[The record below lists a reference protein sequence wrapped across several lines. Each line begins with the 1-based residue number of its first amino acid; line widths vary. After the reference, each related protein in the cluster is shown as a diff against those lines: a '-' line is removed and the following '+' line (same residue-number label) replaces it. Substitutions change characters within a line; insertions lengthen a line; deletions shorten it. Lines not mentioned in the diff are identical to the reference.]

1 MADKSFGVKE
11 LRITGTGTPTIESP
25 GGGNLNL
32 NAATSTFSGNVSVT
46 GAELSVGKFKIK
58 EFSNNPILHTNT
70 SDGSDNLYLGL
81 NGGGATS
88 HSRGSGVFFIGNEY
102 TSIGGTLQLYAGDV
116 STGDI
121 LLQTQGTTR
130 VKIDYDGSVEF
141 SGDIN
146 ANGNVTLG
154 DDASNDTLSINA
166 LIDTHLIPKAI
177 FSSDLYNLGSS
188 TLRWNDIYATGT
200 IYADAIRLDDA
211 TGKLQIGS
219 APDLELYHNNTNG
232 YIDNNKGNLYIRNN
246 VNDDD
251 NGDIHIQAKSG
262 EEGIVVYDDGVVA
275 LYTNG
280 DLRFVSGTSGSIGNI
295 SYANMSPS
303 ADNTW
308 DLGMNALRW
317 RDVYVVGQVKTPK
330 GNLHVGVSSAAG
342 SSSFNSSNDDLNPHS
357 SVGIGLTVGQKL
369 TFGYSGS
376 NQFST
381 WKTDGNHGRDYGT
394 YKIRTDRGYASNAVY
409 GNGAGGAFVMSNNDG
424 SVLLVSNFGQ
434 FDVGNTAPVSGNE
447 YNGYLFQMDGTVKS
461 CISSTA
467 KELASDT
474 AGTAPSFIMQ
484 RRTNG
489 KAFSFRDGDAPS
501 DEVGSISFNIS
512 GSTSF
517 NETSDYRIKENV
529 VGITSALDKINQL
542 RPVNF
547 NFIGKN
553 MKLDG
558 FIAHE
563 VQAVIPYAVTGEK
576 DAVKTVKDGDHSNDG
591 TKEAADRIAT
601 LPSKEVP
608 DLQQLDKSKL
618 IALLTASVQ
627 ELSAKNDALEARIA
641 ALEGS

>member
-1 MADKSFGVKE
+1 MAEKSFGIKK
-11 LRITGTGTPTIESP
+11 IGIQGSGTPTIVSP
-25 GGGNLNL
+25 DNGNFRVT
-32 NAATSTFSGNVSVT
+32 AAN
-46 GAELSVGKFKIK
+46 
-58 EFSNNPILHTNT
+58 
-70 SDGSDNLYLGL
+70 
-81 NGGGATS
+81 
-88 HSRGSGVFFIGNEY
+88 
-102 TSIGGTLQLYAGDV
+102 SI
-116 STGDI
+116 
-121 LLQTQGTTR
+121 
-130 VKIDYDGSVEF
+130 F
-141 SGDIN
+141 SGDITLSGGVIYGDGSGLSN
-146 ANGNVTLG
+146 VSLAQGLTGTPNISVGTIVASGNVTFNSDVTLG
-154 DDASNDTLSINA
+154 DDLSNDTLSINA
-166 LIDTHLIPKAI
+166 QIDSHLIPKAHT
-177 FSSDLYNLGSS
+177 SSDLYNLGSG
-188 TLRWNDIYATGT
+188 TLRWNDIFATGT

-219 APDLELYHNNTNG
+219 APDLELYHNNTDG
-232 YIDNNKGNLYIRNN
+232 YIDNNKGHLYIRNN

-251 NGDIHIQAKSG
+251 GGNIRIQAKSG
-262 EEGIVVYDDGVVA
+262 EDGIIINDDSYVQ
-275 LYTNG
+275 LYSDGAVKFQTAG
-280 DLRFVSGTSGSIGNI
+280 SGGLAQYGNL
-295 SYANMSPS
+295 SVDHLTPGQNDTY
-303 ADNTW
+303 
-308 DLGMNALRW
+308 DLGHSLVGW
-317 RDVYVVGQVKTPK
+317 RDAYVRGQVKTPR

-342 SSSFNSSNDDLNPHS
+342 SSSFNSSNTDLNPHS

-434 FDVGNTAPVSGNE
+434 FDIGNTSNVGGNE

-627 ELSAKNDALEARIA
+627 ELSAKNNALEARIA